1 MERNLTKVHPTIP
14 EVATGIAFNQYRDYE
29 YIFSSESSIADFWSE
44 CLILTMA
51 SYDQKIDSK
60 YSLYSTIHNMLP
72 KLDNHSTRRTLNML
86 NHGKTRIFS
95 ELIYENGNLTGKFC
109 DGIDPIEQ
117 NLGRIFLKCAN
128 DGKPFQL
135 YVEVLSKLIRI

>member
-1 MERNLTKVHPTIP
+1 
-14 EVATGIAFNQYRDYE
+14 
-29 YIFSSESSIADFWSE
+29 
-44 CLILTMA
+44 
-51 SYDQKIDSK
+51 
-60 YSLYSTIHNMLP
+60 
-72 KLDNHSTRRTLNML
+72 ML

-128 DGKPFQL
+128 DGKPFTLRRGAFKVNKNLISANNL
-135 YVEVLSKLIRI
+135 YLREHNYRLLISRCQEIGFNIRT